1 MKILDKIGS
10 PEDVR
15 KLSENELPLLAGE
28 IREKIL
34 DTAVKSGGHLASNLG
49 IAEATV
55 ALHRVFSCPDDA
67 IIFDVGHQ
75 AYAHK
80 LLTGRAADFHTLRQ
94 AGGISGFTNREESK
108 YDTVTAGH
116 SGTSLS
122 TAVGI
127 AEANRLAGRD
137 NWAVAVIG
145 DGSFTNGMVYEA
157 LQQLSGSDLKLVIL
171 LNDNEMSISKNVGG
185 FSRYLS
191 SIRTSERYYSFKI
204 RLNKALR
211 SIPLIGEAV
220 AVGAY
225 RVKEFLKR
233 LFGAETWF
241 ESLGLEY
248 IGPLDGN
255 DIAKTVAA
263 LEEAKIMNCPVIV
276 HIKTKKGLGFAPAE
290 EHPEKYHSTGA
301 FSIEPKEAEKTEKK
315 PTFTD
320 ELSRFL
326 TEKGATDPGMV
337 GITAAMTDGCG
348 LGEFAKKYPERFF
361 DVGIAEEHA
370 VTTAAGLAIG
380 GKKDGLTP
388 VLVLYSTFSQRV
400 FDQLWHDIALQ
411 RDIHVALM
419 LSHAGIVPGEGV
431 THQGIFDVPLLT
443 AIPGTTV
450 YSPDDFAAFRQ
461 SVGDAYTGDGLTVV
475 RYPKAGEAKYDI
487 DFTDCGG
494 YKVSGSGKTVVV
506 TYGRIAENAAKAIT
520 ASGIDCTLVVLRQVH
535 PLPDDEKFISLINSA
550 DRVLFVEEST
560 RQGGIGEHLASVPW
574 IEKKVHIRAIEDT
587 FIPHGDIGYLMK
599 HVGLDAESLAE
610 WISGERQF

>member
-1 MKILDKIGS
+1 MKILDNITS
-10 PEDVR
+10 PEDVK
-15 KLSENELPLLAGE
+15 KLSQNELPILAEE
-28 IREKIL
+28 IREKIIE
-34 DTAVKSGGHLASNLG
+34 TAVKGGGHLASNLG
-49 IAEATV
+49 IADATV
-55 ALHRVFSCPDDA
+55 ALHRVFSCPEDS

-94 AGGISGFTNREESK
+94 AGGISGFTNRGESK
-108 YDTVTAGH
+108 YDAVTAGH
-116 SGTSLS
+116 SGTSIS

-145 DGSFTNGMVYEA
+145 DGSFTNGMVFEA
-157 LQQLSGSDLKLVIL
+157 LEQLSGSDLKLVIL

-191 SIRTSERYYSFKI
+191 TIRTSERYYTFKI
-204 RLNKALR
+204 RLNKLLR

-255 DIAKTVAA
+255 DIAKTVSA

-290 EHPEKYHSTGA
+290 EHPEKYHSTSA
-301 FSIEPKEAEKTEKK
+301 FVLEPEAAEKAEKK
-315 PTFTD
+315 RTFTD
-320 ELSRFL
+320 ELSDFL
-326 TEKGATDPGMV
+326 CEKGEADPALV

-348 LGEFAKKYPERFF
+348 FGKFSKKYPERFF

-380 GKKDGLTP
+380 GKSEGLTP

-400 FDQLWHDIALQ
+400 FDQLWHDVALQ
-411 RDIHVALM
+411 KDVHVVLM
-419 LSHAGIVPGEGV
+419 LSHAGIVPNDGV
-431 THQGIFDVPLLT
+431 THQGIYDVPLLT

-450 YSPDDFAAFRQ
+450 YSPDDFDAFRK
-461 SVGDAYTGDGLTVV
+461 SVNEAYGGKGLTVV
-475 RYPKAGEAKYDI
+475 RYPKAGEAKYDV
-487 DFTDCGG
+487 DFTDHGTW
-494 YKVSGSGKTVVV
+494 KVSGCGKTVVV
-506 TYGRIAENAAKAIT
+506 TYGRVAENVAAAIRKA
-520 ASGIDCTLVVLRQVH
+520 GIDCTLAVLRQIH
-535 PLPDDEKFISLINSA
+535 PLPDDREFMTLINSS
-550 DRVLFVEEST
+550 DRVLFIEESV
-560 RQGGIGEHLASVPW
+560 RSGGIGEHLASADWV
-574 IEKKVHIRAIEDT
+574 EKKVHVKAIDDP
-587 FIPHGDIGYLMK
+587 FIPHGDMEYLIRYA
-599 HVGLDAESLAE
+599 GLDEESIAG
-610 WISGERQF
+610 WIKE